1 MAQQK
6 LPTMV
11 TPVGTAVYP
20 WITKADTKFNPQGDF
35 RTGLRMPLEVAQPLI
50 DKLEAIRQEAL
61 LESKKAKKK
70 PPKEGN
76 LPWSPVYDDDGNET
90 GEIEFK
96 FKTKA
101 SGTTKDGKAFTKS
114 IKVFDA
120 KKNEVEGLSIY
131 GGSQIKV
138 AFQAVP
144 YDVAAVGVGLT
155 LRFSAVQVLKLVE
168 GGGGSDASVF
178 GEEDGYVAEK
188 KETNEPSEEDSSD
201 EDF

>member
-6 LPTMV
+6 LPTLV
-11 TPVGTAVYP
+11 SPVGVAVYP
-20 WITKADTKFNPQGDF
+20 WITKADTKFNPGGDY

-61 LESKKAKKK
+61 AESKKLKKK

-76 LPWSPVYDDDGNET
+76 LPWQPVYDDEGNET

-101 SGTTKDGKAFTKS
+101 QITMKDGSVINKT
-114 IKVFDA
+114 IKVFDS
-120 KKNEVEGLSIY
+120 KKELVEGISIY
-131 GGSQIKV
+131 GGSKLRV

-144 YDVAAVGVGLT
+144 YDVAAVGVGLS
-155 LRFSAVQVLKLVE
+155 LRMSSVQVIELVE
-168 GGGGSDASVF
+168 GGGGDANVF
-178 GEEDGYVAEK
+178 GEEDGYVAK
-188 KETNEPSEEDSSD
+188 PKAASEEEVQDD